1 MFYQYY
7 WEFLIYVAEI
17 LRSEE
22 FSAALSV
29 LCFGSNKRMFNT
41 LYKYIFKILSLW
53 LNFFKLLLFFLLT
66 DFLWEDFVRLFT
78 MARYFGQHDMTED
91 SRQGFEL
98 SPSESTPFEG
108 EFVYSGRYMRG
119 CSRSEYCS
127 CADILSYGVRAFVC
141 VIALFAWLWPCEV
154 FLCIIV
160 LCVWLNSFLCF
171 TGYLYSVRHLQGKYT
186 TKDMPYGTLSPHMHT
201 HTHIPRRYSSTSH
214 RTIFTL
220 FVTLR
225 HCSEVGTTRN
235 VRIQKERLTRITN
248 ECWVSPKTQS
258 LQGGNEQGKGIYM
271 LSLDN
276 HEII

>member
-1 MFYQYY
+1 MMYSASNFFQQEIKTPVIIGNIPSSI
-7 WEFLIYVAEI
+7 WAAIFAQAPASALIRCRRVSKSFSSMPHKQASHVLSILSRISNIDVAEI
-17 LRSEE
+17 LGSEE

-154 FLCIIV
+154 FLCI
-160 LCVWLNSFLCF
+160 N
-171 TGYLYSVRHLQGKYT
+171 
-186 TKDMPYGTLSPHMHT
+186 
-201 HTHIPRRYSSTSH
+201 
-214 RTIFTL
+214 
-220 FVTLR
+220 
-225 HCSEVGTTRN
+225 
-235 VRIQKERLTRITN
+235 RIMR
-248 ECWVSPKTQS
+248 VA
-258 LQGGNEQGKGIYM
+258 
-271 LSLDN
+271 
-276 HEII
+276 